1 MRLETESRPGA
12 LSFPRKRE
20 SRVKTQSRACAG
32 GRSKTARWTA
42 AMRKEQPFETV
53 TPSIAASEPHGGD
66 NKFGNQR
73 A

>member
-1 MRLETESRPGA
+1 MSTLRR
-12 LSFPRKRE
+12 F
-20 SRVKTQSRACAG
+20 QQAG
-32 GRSKTARWTA
+32 
-42 AMRKEQPFETV
+42 MRKEQPFETV

>member
-1 MRLETESRPGA
+1 MP
-12 LSFPRKRE
+12 
-20 SRVKTQSRACAG
+20 
-32 GRSKTARWTA
+32 A
-42 AMRKEQPFETV
+42 AMRKEQPFEIV